1 MASGEGMNVA
11 SSVTDGR
18 QTVDVLGSPIDA
30 IQWSPVLRRIVRWA
44 QGRESRYA
52 CICNVHVVVNAS
64 RDQQLASAVRGADLA
79 TPDGMPVALCLRLAG
94 FRGQP
99 RIAGPDLMWAC
110 LEAAQRERVAVY
122 LYGGRP
128 ETLEKLEARVRAAFP
143 LLCLVGSRSPPFR
156 PLTPEED
163 AAEVERIERSGA
175 QLVFVGLGCP
185 KQEIWMAQ
193 HRGRIH
199 AVMMGVG
206 AAFDF
211 HAGVTRRAPLWMQRV
226 GLEWLHCLFSEPKR
240 LWRRYLITN
249 TVFSWYFIRLCL
261 RALSRK
267 SRSGGV

>member
-1 MASGEGMNVA
+1 MADGEGMAVA
-11 SSVTDGR
+11 SSETEIR

-30 IQWSPVLRRIVRWA
+30 IRWTPVLGRIIRWA
-44 QGRESRYA
+44 KDHESRYA
-52 CICNVHVVVNAS
+52 CICNVHVVVTAS
-64 RDQQLASAVRGADLA
+64 RDQELAGAIRGADLA
-79 TPDGMPVALCLRLAG
+79 TPDGMPIALCLRLAG

-122 LYGGRP
+122 FYGARP
-128 ETLEKLEARVRAAFP
+128 ETLEKLETRVRAAFP
-143 LLCLVGSRSPPFR
+143 RLRLVGSHSPPFR
-156 PLTPEED
+156 SLTPEED
-163 AAEVERIERSGA
+163 TAEVERIKRSGA
-175 QLVFVGLGCP
+175 QLLFVGLGCP

-211 HAGVTRRAPLWMQRV
+211 HAGVVRRAPLWMQRA
-226 GLEWLHCLFSEPKR
+226 GLEWLHRLFSEPRR

-249 TVFSWYFIRLCL
+249 AIFIWYFIRLCP
-261 RALSRK
+261 RALSRR
-267 SRSGGV
+267 SRSDGV